1 VHSLKI
7 VGEASRF
14 EEAALITRLQVRN
27 FRSLRDLEIRPGT
40 NNVLV
45 GPNAAGKS
53 NILEVLRFLTHIGL
67 VGLNKAFLNRN
78 GYPEVSWKGKE
89 GGPIYICVSM
99 DALLESGGVR
109 EAEYEIEIEG
119 TSAGLISVRR
129 ERLTLGHEGRKVN
142 LIDLAMGHGKINQV
156 DGSPAFGPSGNPAQ
170 SALEFNVPNW
180 AGSLFKQ
187 HLGSWQFHRLV
198 PGLMKQAN
206 PASRAPFLNEHGDN
220 LGAWLATLKTSY
232 FESFRRIQQVAKDAF
247 PGLQELVPELTAFQ
261 TTFLSSRE
269 EYLTKPV
276 SVWDLADGELC
287 FVALASLILA
297 PPELGAPLH
306 CVEEPENHLHPRL
319 LSTLVELLRQRQATL
334 AEEDAVPAQVFVT
347 THSPHLVDQFQ
358 LDELVVVDKVEGQT
372 RCARP
377 SDKAHLRELLEREEL
392 GLGDLWY
399 SGALGGV

>member
-1 VHSLKI
+1 V
-7 VGEASRF
+7 
-14 EEAALITRLQVRN
+14 ITRLQVRN
-27 FRSLRDLEIRPGT
+27 FRSLKELDVRPT
-40 NNVLV
+40 RNNVLV

-53 NILEVLRFLTHIGL
+53 NMLDVLRFLNHVAL
-67 VGLNKAFLNRN
+67 LGLNKAFLNRN
-78 GYPEVSWKGKE
+78 GFPEVSWKGKE
-89 GGPIYICVSM
+89 AGPIYICMTV
-99 DALLESGGVR
+99 DLHLESGGVR
-109 EAEYEIEIEG
+109 EAEYEIEVDG

-129 ERLTLGHEGRKVN
+129 ERLTLADEARKVH
-142 LIDLAMGHGKINQV
+142 LIDLAMGHGKINHAN
-156 DGSPAFGPSGNPAQ
+156 GSPAFGAPGNPAQ

-180 AGSLFKQ
+180 AGTLFKQ
-187 HLGSWQFHRLV
+187 HLGGWQFHRLV
-198 PGLMKQAN
+198 PGIMKQAN

-220 LGAWLATLKTSY
+220 LGAWLATFRTSY
-232 FESFRRIQQVAKDAF
+232 SENFRRVEQVSKDAF
-247 PGLQELVPELTAFQ
+247 PGLQQLVPELTAFQ

-269 EYLTKPV
+269 QYLTKPV

-297 PPELGAPLH
+297 PPELGALLH

-334 AEEDAVPAQVFVT
+334 PEEDAVPAQVFVT